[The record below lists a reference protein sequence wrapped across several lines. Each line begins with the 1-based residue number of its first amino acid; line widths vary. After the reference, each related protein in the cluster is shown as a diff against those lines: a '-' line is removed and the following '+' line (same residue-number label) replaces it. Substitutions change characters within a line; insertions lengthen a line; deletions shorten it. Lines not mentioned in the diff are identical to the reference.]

1 MTLWFRDPCRCYPE
15 VSPGVLVLRDS
26 DNWDRPLCLHSLFH
40 CNSCHHCWVF
50 FLVVSATLFSLLA
63 LNNSNLFVLVGEE
76 HEKLWGKKP
85 SKVTDTGQSKWF
97 VLMKR
102 GIGMGFVKEQEQ
114 SLASEAV
121 PFPWSC

>member
-1 MTLWFRDPCRCYPE
+1 MP
-15 VSPGVLVLRDS
+15 
-26 DNWDRPLCLHSLFH
+26 SLLG
-40 CNSCHHCWVF
+40 F

-76 HEKLWGKKP
+76 HEKLWGRKP